1 MSNVVAVHAVEN
13 LETWLGEDN
22 RPGLFK
28 QFCSSYR
35 LYRLPNQAKVAIV
48 WENADMAK
56 LQRIIGDA
64 KAEAKAANK
73 ADTVLDSF
81 ELFVELE
88 GAR

>member
-1 MSNVVAVHAVEN
+1 
-13 LETWLGEDN
+13 
-22 RPGLFK
+22 
-28 QFCSSYR
+28 
-35 LYRLPNQAKVAIV
+35 
-48 WENADMAK
+48 MAK
-56 LQRIIGDA
+56 LQKILADA